1 MKVFAEK
8 QMTNV
13 SINTKLEGKVATIQ
27 PGPERSELV
36 KLVNDR
42 ASQIKSKV
50 GKRKRE
56 LSARFSSKQPEESSD
71 EPRAKQPRPNTP
83 QNKSVGDIDRLRDII
98 TRISNNES

>member
-27 PGPERSELV
+27 PGPEKSELV

-50 GKRKRE
+50 GKRE
-56 LSARFSSKQPEESSD
+56 SCLLDSLASSLRNLAMNQGQNSPD
-71 EPRAKQPRPNTP
+71 PTHPRTNLLGTL
-83 QNKSVGDIDRLRDII
+83 IDYV
-98 TRISNNES
+98 T